1 MGEEIA
7 HRLPTDAERADAPAL
22 IRPEVRS
29 WPRSRT
35 PLVSMG
41 LRVLR
46 PTASF
51 RVGLT

>member
-29 WPRSRT
+29 KVRYKKLITGEQIS
-35 PLVSMG
+35 
-41 LRVLR
+41 
-46 PTASF
+46 
-51 RVGLT
+51 